1 MLICKFRYYLC
12 LYSEYLDDNTTQ
24 NLTTRCDMDNI
35 YHKEKIVNRPYLL
48 QLEFQTKGDL
58 GILVFW
64 LEMKVSPKY
73 LIY

>member
-1 MLICKFRYYLC
+1 
-12 LYSEYLDDNTTQ
+12 
-24 NLTTRCDMDNI
+24 
-35 YHKEKIVNRPYLL
+35 VNRPYLL